1 MYKQCVLWPFFLGT
15 LYEPTLNKILDP
27 PLPGMAWQAALKLTG
42 VRLEL
47 LTDQEMLMFFEKS
60 LRGGLCHAI
69 HRYAKANN
77 KYMGKQYDPTKESSY
92 FIYLDVNNEYG
103 WAMAEK
109 LATHGFK
116 WVVDDVSMFTS
127 DFIKNYDNGDDG
139 YTLEVDVEYPK
150 ELHNKH
156 NELPFLPEKM
166 KLTNG
171 IEKLTCNLYDKEKY
185 VVHIR
190 LLQQALKH
198 GLILKKVHRF
208 IGSHF

>member
-1 MYKQCVLWPFFLGT
+1 
-15 LYEPTLNKILDP
+15 
-27 PLPGMAWQAALKLTG
+27 
-42 VRLEL
+42 
-47 LTDQEMLMFFEKS
+47 MLIM
-60 LRGGLCHAI
+60 
-69 HRYAKANN
+69 N
-77 KYMGKQYDPTKESSY
+77 T
-92 FIYLDVNNEYG
+92 G
-103 WAMAEK
+103 WALAEK

-116 WVVDDVSMFTS
+116 WVDDVSMFTS

-171 IEKLTCNLYDKEKY
+171 IETLTCNLYDKEKY

-190 LLQQALKH
+190 LLQQALH
-198 GLILKKVHRF
+198 HSLILKKVHRV
-208 IGSHF
+208 IEYKQSSK